1 MYNYKIFIKDFYK
14 IEVNYKLILKT
25 EIEFIITEIQRITR
39 EYFKEQTDKLN
50 KMSIIEKNDPDIR
63 VYNPMN
69 KTQTAS
75 KHLLEKFRYE

>member
-39 EYFKEQTDKLN
+39 EYYKEQTDKLN
-50 KMSIIEKNDPDIR
+50 KMSIIEK
-63 VYNPMN
+63 M
-69 KTQTAS
+69 TQT
-75 KHLLEKFRYE
+75 

>member
-39 EYFKEQTDKLN
+39 EYYKEQTDKLN
-50 KMSIIEKNDPDIR
+50 KLPIIEK
-63 VYNPMN
+63 M
-69 KTQTAS
+69 TQT
-75 KHLLEKFRYE
+75 